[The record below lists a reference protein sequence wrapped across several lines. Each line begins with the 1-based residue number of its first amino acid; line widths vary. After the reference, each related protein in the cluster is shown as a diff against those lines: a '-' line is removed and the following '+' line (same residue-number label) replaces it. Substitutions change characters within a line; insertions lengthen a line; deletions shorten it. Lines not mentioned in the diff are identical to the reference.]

1 MKIKNIFI
9 LGDSMVKHVEGWKL
23 AKNVD
28 RKHKVYVRSF
38 PSVKVK
44 CMKDYVKLCIRE
56 NNLDHVIIH
65 VSANELDSER
75 QAEMIPKSIKKHK
88 NKHPQSVYKG

>member
-1 MKIKNIFI
+1 M
-9 LGDSMVKHVEGWKL
+9 HEGLCKTL
-23 AKNVD
+23 
-28 RKHKVYVRSF
+28 H
-38 PSVKVK
+38 
-44 CMKDYVKLCIRE
+44 CIRE
-56 NNLDHVIIH
+56 NNSDHVIIH